1 MAWAGERARASGGG
15 SPSGGQRTVKV
26 SVLHEKG
33 ELIAQAVTQISK
45 EIQQMCAITE

>member
-1 MAWAGERARASGGG
+1 MAWAVERARASDGG

-26 SVLHEKG
+26 SGLHEKG
-33 ELIAQAVTQISK
+33 ELIAQTVTQISQ